1 MECYFSFKP
10 ITLVNFVTKSIMP
23 TQQDLDSIL
32 SQLKQ
37 LTPDELLLL
46 KREIDSIINP
56 QEDSLIDVAE
66 AVVFLEQEKAD
77 TYEALLR
84 PIQQPQELQET
95 LALVLKSLLDS
106 VENHRE
112 KNDEVQIEDS
122 AQKSPR
128 PLGIWK
134 GQVEV
139 SDNFYQTSSDILSEF
154 GIG

>member
-1 MECYFSFKP
+1 
-10 ITLVNFVTKSIMP
+10 MP

-37 LTPDELLLL
+37 LTPDELRIL
-46 KREIDSIINP
+46 KREIDLIISP
-56 QEDSLIDVAE
+56 QEDSIIDVAE
-66 AVVFLEQEKAD
+66 AV

-95 LALVLKSLLDS
+95 LAVILKSLLDS
-106 VENHRE
+106 VENPRE